1 MFLRINKHFNH
12 YDNRDYLNYY
22 DYKKNEYIY
31 IAIYKIFFKN
41 GKKKE
46 ATHSARSIVVISL
59 AESR

>member
-22 DYKKNEYIY
+22 DYKKLNIY
-31 IAIYKIFFKN
+31 SNRKFSLKRE
-41 GKKKE
+41 KKKK